1 MNRYKVTIIK
11 KYDFE
16 LDGYSESDVRNQVD
30 YILKNTIILD
40 LPYTRKRTIIKIKK
54 VNKGG
59 YYETDN

>member
-1 MNRYKVTIIK
+1 MKRYKITIIK

-16 LDGYSESDVRNQVD
+16 LDG
-30 YILKNTIILD
+30 
-40 LPYTRKRTIIKIKK
+40 YTRKRTIIKIKK

>member
-40 LPYTRKRTIIKIKK
+40 LPYTRKRTIVKIKK

>member
-1 MNRYKVTIIK
+1 MKRYKITIIK

-16 LDGYSESDVRNQVD
+16 LDGYSESDIRNQVD
-30 YILKNTIILD
+30 YILKNTVILD